1 MDLQNNM
8 NLYVI
13 KIRHCSP
20 KDCKES
26 ILGYYLATNDLSIM
40 QYIDKK
46 LMFGT
51 WTDRHN
57 EDGLFD
63 ITDNDGNIIGTE
75 TYFDRMLRLRGE
87 FHDPDVDYSDSYYG
101 ITHYGW
107 DEGKEISSTD
117 ISFLLN
123 LGVAKYLNQDT

>member
-1 MDLQNNM
+1 MDWQNKM
-8 NLYVI
+8 KLYTI
-13 KIRHCSP
+13 KIRHCSQ

-26 ILGYYLATNDLSIM
+26 ILGHYIAENDLSVM

-46 LMFGT
+46 LMSGT

-63 ITDNDGNIIGTE
+63 INDTDGHFIGTE

-87 FHDPDVDYSDSYYG
+87 FYDTDVDYSDAYYG

-117 ISFLLN
+117 ISLLLS
-123 LGVAKYLNQDT
+123 LGVAKYLTIQ